1 MRKYDIAYTL
11 GQIII
16 GAASFWKPTRV
27 YGLENFP
34 EGPALICAN
43 HVHNSDPFYIVTS
56 LPRRDR
62 VWIMAKEEISHWPV
76 VGPLLSW
83 FGFLIWVKRGK
94 SDVGAVK
101 SALKALKGGEKLLI
115 FPEGTRNEE
124 LGEGKTGAAMM
135 AIRAKVPILPVHIS
149 GERGFLTRVK
159 VRIGQ
164 PYLPFTEERKATTE
178 DYQRATD
185 ALMEK
190 IRALGEEDRREV
202 LP

>member
-16 GAASFWKPTRV
+16 GLASFWKPTKV
-27 YGLENFP
+27 SGLENFP

-56 LPRRDR
+56 FPRRDR

-115 FPEGTRNEE
+115 FPEGTRNDE

-149 GERGFLTRVK
+149 GERGFLIRVK

-164 PYLPFTEERKATTE
+164 PYLPFTEDRKATTE

-185 ALMEK
+185 VLMEK
-190 IRALGEEDRREV
+190 IRALGEEDRREA